1 MFHFTWRKQR
11 HIDNPYHMWFEL
23 TMNHITYTFT
33 ENRGVFWTVANLL
46 GDENQ
51 IPHPHIKLP
60 KSMGNPNYHMYTVT
74 VEHFFRDT
82 CHFLKNSVK
91 KSFFFVQIYALFQ
104 LTVSLTIPSG
114 CIFAVVNTELF
125 PKLYLRVFI
134 FTCLYLD
141 HSRLQN
147 ACIRIGTLI
156 WD

>member
-1 MFHFTWRKQR
+1 M
-11 HIDNPYHMWFEL
+11 
-23 TMNHITYTFT
+23 
-33 ENRGVFWTVANLL
+33 ANLL

-82 CHFLKNSVK
+82 CHFLKNSMK
-91 KSFFFVQIYALFQ
+91 KVVFFVQIYALFQ
-104 LTVSLTIPSG
+104 LTVSLPIPSG
-114 CIFAVVNTELF
+114 CIFAVVNTELI
-125 PKLYLRVFI
+125 PKLCLRVFT

-147 ACIRIGTLI
+147 ILNILDHFRTFWTIHGIRNTHLGLGCVYDRVAGICFILHI
-156 WD
+156 CYN